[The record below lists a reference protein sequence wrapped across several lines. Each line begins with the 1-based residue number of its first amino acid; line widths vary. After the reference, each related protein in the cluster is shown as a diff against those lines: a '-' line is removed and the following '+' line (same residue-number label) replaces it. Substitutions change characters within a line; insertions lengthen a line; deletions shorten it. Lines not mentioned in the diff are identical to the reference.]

1 MDQLKLSR
9 ELIEKIEKVL
19 VEEDERARNPLLAGQ
34 YLAAI
39 IGFIVGNHDLPSGE
53 KNEIMNELNAFS
65 KYVYDDITRQ
75 RQQTMQPKVRHSVFG
90 NLIIKTRTTIYQLVL
105 GNVPKLM

>member
-19 VEEDERARNPLLAGQ
+19 VAEDERARNPLIAGQ
-34 YLAAI
+34 YLSAI
-39 IGFIVGNHDLPSGE
+39 TGFIVGNHDLPSGE
-53 KNEIMNELNAFS
+53 KNEIMNELNAFA

-75 RQQTMQPKVRHSVFG
+75 RKQTMQPKGEAFG
-90 NLIIKTRTTIYQLVL
+90 IWKPDN
-105 GNVPKLM
+105 

>member
-19 VEEDERARNPLLAGQ
+19 VEEDERAKNPLLAGQ

-53 KNEIMNELNAFS
+53 KKRNYE
-65 KYVYDDITRQ
+65 
-75 RQQTMQPKVRHSVFG
+75 
-90 NLIIKTRTTIYQLVL
+90 
-105 GNVPKLM
+105 

>member
-34 YLAAI
+34 YLSAI

-53 KNEIMNELNAFS
+53 KNEIMNELNAFA

-75 RQQTMQPKVRHSVFG
+75 RQQTMQPKGEAFG
-90 NLIIKTRTTIYQLVL
+90 I
-105 GNVPKLM
+105 

>member
-19 VEEDERARNPLLAGQ
+19 VEEDERAKNPLLAGQ

-53 KNEIMNELNAFS
+53 KNEIMNELNAFA
-65 KYVYDDITRQ
+65 KYVYDDITKQ
-75 RQQTMQPKVRHSVFG
+75 RQQTMQPVGESFG
-90 NLIIKTRTTIYQLVL
+90 IWKPGDQ
-105 GNVPKLM
+105 